1 MNRVLVLA
9 AALVGLVFAAP
20 ARAAVILSFDPASS
34 IVDVGDVVDVDVVVS
49 GLSSL
54 EEILSAFD
62 LDVTY
67 NNAIVDATGV
77 TFGPHLGDESQ
88 SEVINNVIDSPGRID
103 FAATSLLSDG
113 DLYLMQPDPMVI
125 ATLSFV
131 ALAPGTTPLIFDPTT
146 PPGILLVGFMATPI
160 DLDLITALPGE
171 ITVRERV
178 PTPEPSTL
186 LLGLVGLLAA
196 GRLRAQR
203 PGRIS
208 LK

>member
-1 MNRVLVLA
+1 
-9 AALVGLVFAAP
+9 
-20 ARAAVILSFDPASS
+20 
-34 IVDVGDVVDVDVVVS
+34 VDIGDVVNVEVVVS

-77 TFGPHLGDESQ
+77 TFGPHLGDEALL
-88 SEVINNVIDSPGRID
+88 EVMNSSVLSAGRID
-103 FAATSLLSDG
+103 FAALSLLLDG
-113 DLYLMQPDPMVI
+113 DLYLMQPDPIVI

-131 ALAPGTTPLIFDPTT
+131 AVAPGTTPLLFDPTT
-146 PPGILLVGFMATPI
+146 PPGILLVSWNAMPL

-186 LLGLVGLLAA
+186 LLGLVGLLAVR
-196 GRLRAQR
+196 RLRAQR